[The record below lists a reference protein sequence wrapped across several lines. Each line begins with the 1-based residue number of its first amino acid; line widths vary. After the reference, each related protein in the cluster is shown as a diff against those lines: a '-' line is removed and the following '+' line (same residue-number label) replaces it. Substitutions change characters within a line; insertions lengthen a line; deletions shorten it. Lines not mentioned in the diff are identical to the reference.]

1 MRVDLRLFAAGAL
14 AVAVTVLASCGQG
27 SERDPEG
34 QTLARQYACLSC
46 HGQNGE
52 GGTGPAWK
60 GLYGSTVTLQ
70 DGSTAVVDDEY
81 LRTSVLNPSA
91 QIPEGVTV
99 PMPVNPN
106 VTAEDLEKIIEYI
119 KSLADA

>member
-1 MRVDLRLFAAGAL
+1 MRVDLRLLAAGAV
-14 AVAVTVLASCGQG
+14 AAAVTVLASCGQG
-27 SERDPEG
+27 SEREPAG
-34 QTLARQYACLSC
+34 QTLARKYACLSC

-60 GLYGSTVTLQ
+60 GLYVSTVTLQ

-81 LRTSVLNPSA
+81 LRTSVINPSA
-91 QIPEGVTV
+91 QIPQGVTV

-106 VTAEDLEKIIEYI
+106 VTPEDLETIIEYI
-119 KSLADA
+119 KSLANA